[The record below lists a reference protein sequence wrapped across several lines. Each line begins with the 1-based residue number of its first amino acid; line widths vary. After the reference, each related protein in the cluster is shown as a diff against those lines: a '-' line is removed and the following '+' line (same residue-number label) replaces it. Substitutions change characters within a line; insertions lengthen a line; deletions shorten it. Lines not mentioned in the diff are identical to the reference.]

1 MPQYIKAM
9 AVLLGTGLIALAPT
23 GAVAADPPL
32 LPMSE
37 TELTRPALPPILPM
51 RDRARVENALLADR
65 LDTVIPRLMRD
76 QKIDMWV
83 LVAREY
89 FEDPVVA
96 TMLNAE
102 SMPAGAPS
110 WCSSIRAMVAPSSG

>member
-37 TELTRPALPPILPM
+37 T
-51 RDRARVENALLADR
+51 
-65 LDTVIPRLMRD
+65 
-76 QKIDMWV
+76 
-83 LVAREY
+83 
-89 FEDPVVA
+89 
-96 TMLNAE
+96 
-102 SMPAGAPS
+102 
-110 WCSSIRAMVAPSSG
+110 

>member
-1 MPQYIKAM
+1 MSRIIA
-9 AVLLGTGLIALAPT
+9 ALIGAALTALAPSM
-23 GAVAADPPL
+23 AFAADAPV

-37 TELTRPALPPILPM
+37 TELSRPALPPILTM

-65 LDTVIPRLMRD
+65 LDTVIPQLMRE

-102 SMPAGAPS
+102 SL
-110 WCSSIRAMVAPSSG
+110 RA

>member
-37 TELTRPALPPILPM
+37 TELVRPALPPILPM

-83 LVAREY
+83 LVARVY
-89 FEDPVVA
+89 F
-96 TMLNAE
+96 
-102 SMPAGAPS
+102 
-110 WCSSIRAMVAPSSG
+110 